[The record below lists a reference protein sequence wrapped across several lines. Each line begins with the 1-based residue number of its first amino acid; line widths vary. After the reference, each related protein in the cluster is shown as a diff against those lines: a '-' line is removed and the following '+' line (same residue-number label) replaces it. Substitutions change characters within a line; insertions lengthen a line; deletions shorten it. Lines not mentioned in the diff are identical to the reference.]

1 MKTET
6 ELKAELSEHVRNTLC
21 TDIQDRAVQI
31 AVDLHKVLSDQTLG
45 LDKERERIVLVD
57 YMDDF
62 HGTCDEDKLLLAV
75 LDGDIKTARNILMAH
90 FESHAIEEYEEAM
103 AEDEYDEASIER
115 AAYESRE
122 MSSLI
127 RSQQ

>member
-1 MKTET
+1 MKNEK
-6 ELKAELSEHVRNTLC
+6 ELRAELSQHVRNTLC
-21 TDIQDRAVQI
+21 LAIQRRSIQI
-31 AVDLHKVLSDQTLG
+31 AVDLHKALSGQTLG
-45 LDKERERIVLVD
+45 LDKERERRVLID

-62 HGTCDEDKLLLAV
+62 HGTCDEDKLILAV
-75 LDGDIKTARNILMAH
+75 LDGDIKAARNILMQH
-90 FESHAIEEYEEAM
+90 FEGHAIEEYEEATKD
-103 AEDEYDEASIER
+103 DECDEASTER